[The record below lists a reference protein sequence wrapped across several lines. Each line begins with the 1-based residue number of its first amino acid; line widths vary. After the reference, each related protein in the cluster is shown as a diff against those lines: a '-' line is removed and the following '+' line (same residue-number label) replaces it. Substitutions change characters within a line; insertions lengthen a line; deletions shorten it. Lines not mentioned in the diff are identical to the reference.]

1 MLARWRIDLPAT
13 SVHSEWRN
21 SLKVLGGGVAQ
32 DAQSGWHAK
41 AILRLLENAYFAC
54 LCLDLTKASVRFE
67 PQKALPL
74 LYDGVRIDCAY
85 RVDLIVEELVV
96 VEAKALDVLAPVY
109 LRRLRTYTRLADC
122 PVGLLLNFG
131 APVMK
136 EGIKRVINGFPE
148 R

>member
-1 MLARWRIDLPAT
+1 M
-13 SVHSEWRN
+13 
-21 SLKVLGGGVAQ
+21 AQ

-96 VEAKALDVLAPVY
+96 VEAKALDVLAPVH
-109 LRRLRTYTRLADC
+109 LRQLRTYTRLADC

>member
-1 MLARWRIDLPAT
+1 MPKPFSEAGVNQITERIIGAAIRI
-13 SVHSEWRN
+13 HRA
-21 SLKVLGGGVAQ
+21 LGPG
-32 DAQSGWHAK
+32 
-41 AILRLLENAYFAC
+41 LLENAYFAC

-96 VEAKALDVLAPVY
+96 VEAKALDVLAPVH
-109 LRRLRTYTRLADC
+109 LRQLRTYTRLADC